1 MAITL
6 IEHYAMLT
14 GSGFNIETAIQ
25 LLEVKINECFRE
37 GYTMYDDWH
46 HIQTTAINGGGVALP
61 YHCFLQ
67 VMVKRD
73 RSHGT
78 NKEEA
83 DGPPCSVGFRGHPGI
98 VKLTAS
104 DDPSDSP
111 AETTPAQ
118 KG

>member
-1 MAITL
+1 MEITL

-25 LLEVKINECFRE
+25 LLEVKINEYFRE

-46 HIQTTAINGGGVALP
+46 HIQTTARNGGGVKLP

-73 RSHGT
+73 RSREIS
-78 NKEEA
+78 KREEV
-83 DGPPCSVGFRGHPGI
+83 GSVGPAIRR
-98 VKLTAS
+98 
-104 DDPSDSP
+104 DPLGFWEVVP
-111 AETTPAQ
+111 PEPTPAQ
-118 KG
+118 KGESDE